1 MLRYFQRCSKHIT
14 GNNVIFYLL
23 TCVNILQDMAR
34 MDMKSERTRLGTY
47 ARWAYG
53 SIQRPGDLA
62 ATGLFYT
69 GYMDKVQCAFCH
81 GVLKKWQK
89 SDIPF
94 DEHARHFPHCRF
106 IRGLHVGNIPL
117 SAHVLAPLTNTTHP
131 HRQYTVPA
139 SISSVS
145 VNRIAGACSYDEP
158 VGNVDLTVE
167 DNRLIT
173 YIQWPLHLPQTPAT
187 LAAAGF
193 YHKPCVEKP
202 DRVQCAY
209 CKVKL
214 YNWLEEDDPWI
225 THAKTSPSCP
235 YISLC
240 MGADVV
246 RDLLNQGTIQETNSC
261 NKAEDDI
268 QSRKPQ
274 STAPLSPPSTPA
286 RRTIQD
292 NITHHMNA
300 ESVQAV
306 LEMGFSK
313 DLVEKTVEN
322 CLKEDDET
330 MPSASELASMVIAL
344 EEEQASPGLAPAL
357 PPTPLQRLVAS
368 RTDVPQAIP
377 QQGITVNG
385 SRNPVFNAMIPPFHT
400 PNSHNNVITINGNF
414 INGTTQHSRVWQ
426 QYRDP
431 QRLREENARLS
442 DRYLCKICM
451 ENQVRVT
458 FLPCGHLA
466 CCDPCSTSLSLCPI
480 CRMTIEG
487 HVDTYY

>member
-1 MLRYFQRCSKHIT
+1 MLQYFQRCSKDIF
-14 GNNVIFYLL
+14 GNNVVFYLF
-23 TCVNILQDMAR
+23 TCVIILQDMAR
-34 MDMKSERTRLGTY
+34 MDMKSERARLGTY
-47 ARWAYG
+47 ARWSYG

-62 ATGLFYT
+62 AAGLFYT
-69 GYMDKVQCAFCH
+69 GFLDKVQCAFCH

-106 IRGLHVGNIPL
+106 IRGHNVGNIPL
-117 SAHVLAPLTNTTHP
+117 CAHVPVTNTTRP
-131 HRQYTVPA
+131 HHQQPMST
-139 SISSVS
+139 STSSVNS
-145 VNRIAGACSYDEP
+145 ITGACSYDGTI
-158 VGNVDLTVE
+158 GNIDLTTE

-173 YIQWPLHLPQTPAT
+173 FIHWPRHLRQRPET
-187 LAAAGF
+187 LSAAGF
-193 YHKPCVEKP
+193 YHIPCVEKP

-214 YNWLEEDDPWI
+214 YNWLEEDDPWM

-240 MGADVV
+240 MGAEVV
-246 RDLLNQGTIQETNSC
+246 RDLLNQETTQGTNSC
-261 NKAEDDI
+261 NKTEDDI

-274 STAPLSPPSTPA
+274 ITVPPSRPSTPA

-292 NITHHMNA
+292 NINHHMNT

-313 DLVEKTVEN
+313 DLVERTVEN
-322 CLKEDDET
+322 CLREDEESL
-330 MPSASELASMVIAL
+330 PSASELASMVLAL
-344 EEEQASPGLAPAL
+344 EEEQVSPGSAPAL
-357 PPTPLQRLVAS
+357 PLTPLQRLLAS
-368 RTDVPQAIP
+368 RTDVPQAIT
-377 QQGITVNG
+377 QQGVMVNG
-385 SRNPVFNAMIPPFHT
+385 SRSPASNATITALQT
-400 PNSHNNVITINGNF
+400 PNTHNDVVTINGNF
-414 INGTTQHSRVWQ
+414 INGTTQHSRTWQ

-431 QRLREENARLS
+431 QRLRDENARLS
-442 DRYLCKICM
+442 ERYLCKICM
-451 ENQVRVT
+451 ENQVKVT

-466 CCDPCSTSLSLCPI
+466 CCGTCSTSLSLCPI

-487 HVDTYY
+487 YIDTYY